1 MDYQSQITLKIKS
14 RIELTWGIE
23 NLRFCNGLTF
33 SQLNSQMIIEADAS
47 FQGRKQSANGVPTP
61 GQ

>member
-14 RIELTWGIE
+14 RIELAWGIE

-47 FQGRKQSANGVPTP
+47 LQGR
-61 GQ
+61 